1 MSLTL
6 GEKLRQA
13 REERGI
19 SISEVA
25 EQTRISAMYL
35 DLIENDDYRT
45 LPGGIFNKGFVKSYA
60 KYVGLD
66 EQEALQDYAQV
77 VAADESENPDE
88 SRTYRPEVLTDDR
101 TSGSMIPT
109 VIFAVIILGLMT
121 WGILALV
128 NYIQQNQNHPA
139 VANANTNSGSNA
151 NTAGANS
158 STQPASNPPAMGA
171 IKVEVKT
178 TGEDI
183 AFSANL
189 DGKNSYPTATLSAP
203 VVFEPKEALEFSYLR
218 LKAAFAR
225 LTINGKEIPLP
236 TEATDAK
243 GKYIQ
248 IKINAET
255 LPQMWQS
262 GRAVAGAPSA
272 DATPPTTQA
281 PPVGGEPTPVT
292 APPATP
298 RTTAVTSR
306 SPQATPSPTRTA
318 SPVPVPKATVIIVPS
333 APKTGATS
341 TPSRRPTPNRPP
353 DE

>member
-13 REERGI
+13 RDERGI

-35 DLIENDDYRT
+35 ELIENDDYRT

-66 EQEALQDYAQV
+66 EQEALQDYARII
-77 VAADESENPDE
+77 AGDEEQAEHSQKV
-88 SRTYRPEVLTDDR
+88 YKPEVLTDDR
-101 TSGSMIPT
+101 SSSSMIPT

-128 NYIQQNQNHPA
+128 NYIQNSPSQPA
-139 VANANTNSGSNA
+139 AANTNTNTNSNS
-151 NTAGANS
+151 NTGTVQA
-158 STQPASNPPAMGA
+158 PAPTNAPAMGS
-171 IKVEVKT
+171 IKVEFKT

-189 DGKNSYPTATLSAP
+189 DGKNSFPTTTLAVP
-203 VVFEPKEALEFSYLR
+203 VVFEPKESLEFSYLK

-236 TEATDAK
+236 TEATDTK

-248 IKINAET
+248 VKINAET
-255 LPQMWQS
+255 LPQLWQS
-262 GRAVAGAPSA
+262 GTGVASAPSA
-272 DATPPTTQA
+272 NTNTNAVASPGNV
-281 PPVGGEPTPVT
+281 PVTNPTPVITTPAASTPPRT
-292 APPATP
+292 APVANSSPAT
-298 RTTAVTSR
+298 RN
-306 SPQATPSPTRTA
+306 ATP
-318 SPVPVPKATVIIVPS
+318 VPSPKATVIIVPS
-333 APKTGATS
+333 APRTGAS
-341 TPSRRPTPNRPP
+341 PAPTRKPG
-353 DE
+353 E